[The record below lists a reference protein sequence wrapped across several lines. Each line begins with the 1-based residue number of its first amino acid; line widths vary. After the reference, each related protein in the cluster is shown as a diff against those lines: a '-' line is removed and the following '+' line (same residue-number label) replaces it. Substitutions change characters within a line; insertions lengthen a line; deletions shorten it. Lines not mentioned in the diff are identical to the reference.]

1 MFCWDWKLNEIYRRG
16 FSSEQKM
23 LKHMNRHYRYSHI
36 QSQSKIKMK
45 FKALYLTTVVEMGN
59 YPPKKFS
66 TTKLI
71 LCDRSI
77 CFITR
82 EKTKIFYVVRDCWI
96 RHWIITYQ
104 SFKKLRLNVP
114 KWPNR
119 HKIAITA
126 VFICKIKYDCVI

>member
-1 MFCWDWKLNEIYRRG
+1 
-16 FSSEQKM
+16 
-23 LKHMNRHYRYSHI
+23 MNRHYRYSHI

-45 FKALYLTTVVEMGN
+45 FKALYLTTVVEIGN

-82 EKTKIFYVVRDCWI
+82 EKTKIG
-96 RHWIITYQ
+96 
-104 SFKKLRLNVP
+104 
-114 KWPNR
+114 
-119 HKIAITA
+119 
-126 VFICKIKYDCVI
+126 